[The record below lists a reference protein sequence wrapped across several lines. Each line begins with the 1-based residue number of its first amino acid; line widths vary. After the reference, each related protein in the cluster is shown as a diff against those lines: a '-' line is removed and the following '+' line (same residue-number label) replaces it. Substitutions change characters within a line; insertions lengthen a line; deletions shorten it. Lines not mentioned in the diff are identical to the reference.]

1 MWQGHHD
8 RHGDRWDT
16 SESPEMIPYFNGQ
29 FISNDSAGQ
38 FNGETT
44 PFSANG
50 AGITGDPR
58 AITAYS
64 FMCKWMKFGP
74 HTDTEMNSKWIKN
87 LIPRGKN
94 YTLSE
99 ENIGIN
105 LCDPPE
111 LGNGF
116 LYKLKAWLR
125 KNRCIVHQILTSVLQ
140 RAMSRE
146 RKCNPQ
152 DGRKYHTSNKQLVS
166 WIC

>member
-64 FMCKWMKFGP
+64 LMCK
-74 HTDTEMNSKWIKN
+74 
-87 LIPRGKN
+87 
-94 YTLSE
+94 
-99 ENIGIN
+99 
-105 LCDPPE
+105 
-111 LGNGF
+111 
-116 LYKLKAWLR
+116 
-125 KNRCIVHQILTSVLQ
+125 
-140 RAMSRE
+140 
-146 RKCNPQ
+146 
-152 DGRKYHTSNKQLVS
+152 
-166 WIC
+166 